1 MNEYMQSAKSIT
13 NYTYMYAMDR
23 EEYMQSARIMIV
35 IQILSIGFSELMMEG
50 IQETTYKGAQ
60 YEQESSE

>member
-1 MNEYMQSAKSIT
+1 MQSAKSIT

-23 EEYMQSARIMIV
+23 EEEYMQSARVMIV